1 MKDIKVGDHVKHKNM
16 DWTDFIVQHIQKSTC
31 IIYSKQMSNVNLG
44 HCGTDSSFSYKGN
57 GDESGHYFA
66 DKSLLTLKEPDK
78 MEHEFKIGDIVKP
91 KSGHEHSSY
100 TFQILE
106 LDSTSTN
113 FFYRC
118 YSKELKDAGK
128 GHDGGYDLN
137 GERKGHWHFI
147 SNDLYLIS
155 DTMVQSSF
163 NVGDVVLYTGEEFTI
178 VGDRKDK
185 GVVVFSR
192 RRVDKK
198 LGHNGTCSEYRGN
211 GCEYGHYFVDQKT
224 LKLIKSNSTHE
235 IHRQDPEGEPRGFQ
249 SKIHSGHIKIA
260 SGCRPAG
267 SGTTACRIG
276 IKVGTGIVSH
286 NRLQPHP
293 SC

>member
-16 DWTDFIVQHIQKSTC
+16 DWTDFIVQDIKKSTC

-66 DKSLLTLKEPDK
+66 NKSLLTLKEPDK
-78 MEHEFKIGDIVKP
+78 MEYEFKIGDIVKP

-106 LDSTSTN
+106 LDSISTN

-163 NVGDVVLYTGEEFTI
+163 NVGDIVLYDNEKVVI
-178 VGDRKDK
+178 VADGKER
-185 GVVVFSR
+185 GFIVFSQHWADSKR
-192 RRVDKK
+192 
-198 LGHNGTCSEYRGN
+198 GHNGTCKEYEGN
-211 GCEYGHYFVDQKT
+211 GCEYGHYFVDQKK
-224 LKLIKSNSTHE
+224 LKLIKSIHE
-235 IHRQDPEGEPRGFQ
+235 ISTKNPDGCPRGIE
-249 SKIHSGHIKIA
+249 SRIYSSSVVIA
-260 SGCRPAG
+260 GASRPVG
-267 SGTTACRIG
+267 SETTAHRFKGTI
-276 IKVGTGIVSH
+276 GTGSVSY
-286 NRLQPHP
+286 NKVQ
-293 SC
+293 SY